1 MDVDNMKE
9 MAGKF
14 FKVLQRLRLSDGRI
28 LHFGDDRWYLC

>member
-14 FKVLQRLRLSDGRI
+14 FKGRLRLSDGRI

>member
-9 MAGKF
+9 MAGQ
-14 FKVLQRLRLSDGRI
+14 VLQRLRLSDGRI